1 LPRFEIIPAF
11 LHPSRNQGKLKDLMN
26 FDLQKIMKDP
36 EWNLSFNAELNEKS
50 KLDMMLAMLI
60 LTELNSFTSRI
71 YRFTNYKRTKHSTTT
86 RDGA

>member
-1 LPRFEIIPAF
+1 LPRFEIIPDF

-26 FDLQKIMKDP
+26 FDLQKITKDP
-36 EWNLSFNAELNEKS
+36 EWNLSLKAELNEKI
-50 KLDMMLAMLI
+50 KLDMMLI

-71 YRFTNYKRTKHSTTT
+71 YHFTNYKRTEHSTTT

>member
-1 LPRFEIIPAF
+1 L
-11 LHPSRNQGKLKDLMN
+11 SLK
-26 FDLQKIMKDP
+26 
-36 EWNLSFNAELNEKS
+36 AELNEKS

-71 YRFTNYKRTKHSTTT
+71 YHFTNYKRTEHSTTT

>member
-1 LPRFEIIPAF
+1 LPRFEIIPDF
-11 LHPSRNQGKLKDLMN
+11 LHPSRNQGKLKDPMN
-26 FDLQKIMKDP
+26 FDLQKIPKDP
-36 EWNLSFNAELNEKS
+36 EWNLSLKAERNEKS

-71 YRFTNYKRTKHSTTT
+71 YHFTNYKRTEHSTTT